1 MHYRINAPHVIAET
15 MAGEATIVQLT
26 TGCYFSLAGTG
37 AEIWDG
43 LVAGHTLEEVVER
56 LAAEY
61 DAPREEIA
69 AAAGR
74 LLGELTAE
82 DLLVAGENGAHPS
95 GPVQPPTAGE
105 RRPFVEPSLA
115 KFTDMQD
122 IVLLDPV
129 HEVDARGWPYEQAAT

>member
-43 LVAGHTLEEVVER
+43 LVAGDTLEEVVER

-82 DLLVAGENGAHPS
+82 ELLVAGENGS
-95 GPVQPPTAGE
+95 GSARPVQQPTAGE
-105 RRPFVEPSLA
+105 RRPFVEPSLE

-129 HEVDARGWPYEQAAT
+129 HEVDARGWPYEQAAN